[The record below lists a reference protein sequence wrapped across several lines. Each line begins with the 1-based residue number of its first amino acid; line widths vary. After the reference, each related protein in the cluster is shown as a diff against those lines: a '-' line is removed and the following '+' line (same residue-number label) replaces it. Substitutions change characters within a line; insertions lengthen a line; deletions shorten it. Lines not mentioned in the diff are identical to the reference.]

1 MFRLRCGDGRAQ
13 PVRGAHGDDRGD
25 VLAVG
30 DAHAAADEPMECR
43 ILIEPFEDAAQ
54 GAVDQRVL
62 DACGRGGGRFAARAS
77 LLSGH

>member
-1 MFRLRCGDGRAQ
+1 MK
-13 PVRGAHGDDRGD
+13 
-25 VLAVG
+25 
-30 DAHAAADEPMECR
+30 CR